1 MEIIDF
7 NAVIENTEQGRRS
20 ILLGNGFSRAWSN
33 RTFSYEN
40 LKEEVQFKG
49 VGQGKANSIKRL
61 FDDLETYDFEK
72 VMHAMELS
80 IHVARSRHE
89 SHKYPVFVDSIIS
102 DIEMLK
108 RSLADVIAAVHPAL
122 PSEIT
127 DDQYVC
133 VRNFL
138 SRFSNIYTVNYDLLL
153 YWARNKDRLD
163 PVGYRTDDGFRQG
176 AEWVGEEVDQE
187 VFFLHG
193 ALHLYFD
200 GTSVFKRVYGENLGT
215 LRDQIMEGLRK
226 NEFPL
231 FVAEPTARKKLQS
244 IKSNPYL
251 NFCFNKLNDIRGSLV
266 IYGHSMNETDEHIF
280 KMINNSA
287 VEDIYVSIFGDV
299 ESEDSQ
305 SIIADARRYFYGHNV
320 VFYDAMSTPVW
331 ELPKGNTWTV

>member
-1 MEIIDF
+1 MNLIDF
-7 NAVIENTEQGRRS
+7 SEVIECTEQGRRS
-20 ILLGNGFSRAWSN
+20 ILLGNGFSRAWDN
-33 RTFSYEN
+33 EIFSYEN

-49 VGQGKANSIKRL
+49 VEPGKANSIKKL

-80 IHVARSRHE
+80 IHVTRSRHE
-89 SHKYPVFVDSIIS
+89 SHKYPVFVESIIS

-108 RSLADVIAAVHPAL
+108 KSLADVIASVHPTL

-127 DDQYVC
+127 DEQYVC

-138 SRFSNIYTVNYDLLL
+138 SKFSNIYTVNYDLLL
-153 YWARNKDRLD
+153 YWARNKNRLD
-163 PVGYRTDDGFRQG
+163 PVGFRTDDGFRQG
-176 AEWVGEEVDQE
+176 AEWVGEEVNQD

-200 GTSVFKRVYGENLGT
+200 GTSVFKRVYDENLGA
-215 LRDQIMEGLRK
+215 LRDQIMEGLRR

-231 FVAEPTARKKLQS
+231 FVAEPTSRKKLQS

-251 NFCFNKLNDIRGSLV
+251 NFCFNKLKDIDGSLV
-266 IYGHSMNETDEHIF
+266 IYGHSMNDTDEHIF

-287 VEDIYVSIFGDV
+287 VEDIYVSIFDDV
-299 ESEDSQ
+299 ESEYSQ
-305 SIIADARRYFYGHNV
+305 RVIADARKYFHRHDV
-320 VFYDAMSTPVW
+320 KFYNAISTPVW
-331 ELPKGNTWTV
+331 R